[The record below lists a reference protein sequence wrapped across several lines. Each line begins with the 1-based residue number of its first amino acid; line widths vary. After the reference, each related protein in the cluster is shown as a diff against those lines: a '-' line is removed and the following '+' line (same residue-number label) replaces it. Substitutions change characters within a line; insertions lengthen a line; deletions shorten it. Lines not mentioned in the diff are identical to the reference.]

1 MLSAILQS
9 CSHRSYP
16 YPTVAVP
23 AVAPVC
29 YITVLFLQV
38 LSSCGSSCCSSCL
51 LYYSP
56 VPTGPFQLW
65 QFLLELLS
73 AILQSCSC
81 RFYPTMAVSAGSP
94 VFYITVLFLQ
104 VLSNC
109 GSSCWSCC
117 LLYYS
122 PVLTGPIQLWQFLLE
137 LLSDRSLQHVISWT
151 GHGWEFKLSDPDEV
165 KAKTNLKS
173 R

>member
-1 MLSAILQS
+1 M
-9 CSHRSYP
+9 
-16 YPTVAVP
+16 
-23 AVAPVC
+23 AVAVC
-29 YITVLFLQV
+29 YITVLFPQV
-38 LSSCGSSCCSSCL
+38 LSISNCGSSCCSSRL

-56 VPTGPFQLW
+56 VPTGPIQLW

-165 KAKTNLKS
+165 TAKTNLKS